1 MRVVVAHNAYQHRGG
16 EDVVVESEVSML
28 RAAGHEV
35 ETHFRSNHDLAT
47 MSSVGAAVQT
57 VWSKRSAA
65 TVKDLL
71 KRFRPEVVHVH
82 NTFPLI
88 SPSIY
93 WACADAGVPVV
104 QTLHNFRLLCPQAML
119 LREGRLC
126 EDCLGRTPIPAIQH
140 GCYRGSRAHSAVIV
154 GMLALHRQ
162 LGTWQNKI
170 SRYIALNEFCK
181 QKFIDGGL
189 PSDRIVVKP
198 NFVPEVP
205 AWGNNERKS
214 HFLFVGRL
222 SPEKGL
228 RSLAAAVAK
237 SPGVR
242 VRVVGQGAE
251 GAQLARLS
259 SIDMAGELPRSAVV
273 AEMRAATALVVPSIW
288 NEMFGLV
295 TVEAFA
301 NGLPVIASR
310 IGALANIVRDGETGL
325 LFEPGNAEELA
336 EKLKWAHQHPQ
347 EMERMGMQARAEY
360 EARYTPQR
368 NLDQL
373 LSIYADA
380 ANDLSLAGRI

>member
-28 RAAGHEV
+28 RNAGHEV
-35 ETHFRSNHDLAT
+35 ETYFRSNHDLAN
-47 MSSVGAAVQT
+47 MSAAQAAVQT

-65 TVKDLL
+65 AVKDLL
-71 KRFRPEVVHVH
+71 KRFRPDVVHVH

-93 WACADAGVPVV
+93 WTCAEAAVPVV

-119 LREGRLC
+119 LREGRIC
-126 EDCLGRTPIPAIQH
+126 EDCVGRTPIPAVRH
-140 GCYRGSRAHSAVIV
+140 GCYRGSPAQSAVVV
-154 GMLALHRQ
+154 GMLAAHRQ
-162 LGTWQNKI
+162 IGTWQNKI
-170 SRYIALNEFCK
+170 SRYIALNEFCR

-189 PSDRIVVKP
+189 PSARIVVKP

-205 AWGNNERKS
+205 ALGNEERQS

-228 RSLAAAVAK
+228 RCLATAVAAAAD
-237 SPGVR
+237 VR
-242 VRVVGQGAE
+242 VRVVGVGAE
-251 GAQLARLS
+251 GPELARHPAFE
-259 SIDMAGELPRSAVV
+259 MMGELPGSAVI
-273 AEMRAATALVVPSIW
+273 AEMRAAKALVVPSIW

-325 LFEPGNAEELA
+325 LFEPGDSGELA
-336 EKLKWAHQHPQ
+336 AKLKWASQHPQ
-347 EMERMGMQARAEY
+347 EMLRMGKRARAEY

-368 NLDQL
+368 NLHQL
-373 LSIYADA
+373 LAIYADA
-380 ANDLSLAGRI
+380 AADLSLR